1 MSVTN
6 IIRRHGL
13 GTLTALLLG
22 LIFVSGGAY
31 GSSGFQKQM
40 EDGFNAMASVTKPQI
55 VNGSI
60 RGEISGG
67 SFTVRHKVKGP
78 IGSPI
83 GWRLPSVN
91 IGCGGWDIFG
101 GSFSVISSD
110 QVIAMLRAIAASAVA
125 YAFKLALSTISDK
138 VAQNMELLWKDNTFF
153 NMMGKNSCELG
164 QALVDSTLGAF
175 KTKANQRGSNEAV
188 ETGIKDD
195 SAEATNN
202 LKADTPAMEAAKRNQ
217 DDPEALKAIIEGNHI
232 WNAMRA
238 HPSSAWTLF
247 GGDAFIEDVM
257 SVVGTIIQCAPNV
270 KGCPGTGGVAV
281 GGQNDVVMIKRES
294 LIGLRQLVKGEVG
307 NSEMKRWVCNE
318 KTLCLNPIAQPLS
331 NYVGI
336 EEKLRKALLGETEG
350 LGQGIIGRQ
359 AWNLPMEPGEGGIIT
374 AGGDYVELAFRLAN
388 QNENSARHYV
398 EHFSEIMAAEI
409 AYEIIDEALVKVLE
423 AVSQYEGGTAVDAQ
437 KLVREA
443 RLELGMAF
451 RTMQGENQNNNGKLD
466 YFLGVVNASP
476 RFSLPGIS
484 VPVRH

>member
-1 MSVTN
+1 MSIIN
-6 IIRRHGL
+6 IIRRNGFGAITTLLVCIVL
-13 GTLTALLLG
+13 GT
-22 LIFVSGGAY
+22 GGAY
-31 GSSGFQKQM
+31 GSNGLQKQM
-40 EDGFNAMASVTKPQI
+40 EDTFNAMASHTKPQI

-78 IGSPI
+78 IGSPVS
-83 GWRLPSVN
+83 WRLPSVN

-110 QVIAMLRAIAASAVA
+110 QVVAMLRAIAASAVA

-138 VAQNMELLWKDNTFF
+138 VAQQMELLWKDNTFF

-164 QALVDSTLGAF
+164 QAAVDWARGGF
-175 KTKANQRGSNEAV
+175 KTAANQKGTNEAV
-188 ETGIKDD
+188 EKGFKDD
-195 SAEATNN
+195 HNEGTNN
-202 LKADTPAMEAAKRNQ
+202 MKADTPAMEAAKRNQ
-217 DDPEALKAIIEGNHI
+217 DNPEALKAIIQGNHI

-238 HPSSAWTLF
+238 HPSSAWAIF
-247 GGDAFIEDVM
+247 GGDQFIEDVM

-281 GGQNDVVMIKRES
+281 VGQNDVVMIKRES

-318 KTLCLNPIAQPLS
+318 KTLCLNPQAHPLS

-336 EEKLRKALLGETEG
+336 EEKLRKALLGESEG

-388 QNENSARHYV
+388 QNEHSARHYV

-409 AYEIIDEALVKVLE
+409 AYQIIDEALVKVLE

-451 RTMQGENQNNNGKLD
+451 RAIQGENQINNGKLD

-476 RFSLPGIS
+476 RFSLPGIT
-484 VPVRH
+484 VPLRH